1 MGAETQEV
9 YFNPWDES
17 FRANPYPHYRPLL
30 AGPPRIID
38 GLMPMVLVARYADVT
53 AVLRDHQH
61 FSSVQPRTPLFQRR
75 RDVFGDT
82 PTVLFSDPPSHTR
95 LRRLVAPAFTARR
108 IRDLEA
114 RIRALADGLLAR
126 AEQRGQFEVM
136 ADLANPLPVMVIA
149 EMLGVPADDYE
160 KFKAWSDIVIDGDN
174 TLPPAP
180 FPDSVRHALSA
191 IVEYFQAEVEKRRQ
205 HPGDD
210 LVSVLIAAHEES
222 DKLSEAELMAFIV
235 ILLLAGNETT
245 TNLIGNGMLALAENP
260 GQLEL
265 LRARP
270 ELMAG
275 AIEEMLR
282 YDSPA
287 QSAVRFAGAGAEVAG
302 VPVREGSFAFAIL
315 AAANRDPAQF
325 PDPDCFDITRHP
337 NEHLAFGAGIHFCI
351 GAALAR
357 LQGSIAIAAAIER
370 FPHLRLAARGAPR
383 HYKGSYFLRGLAELP
398 MAIG

>member
-1 MGAETQEV
+1 MGEGAQEV

-30 AGPPRIID
+30 AGPPRVID
-38 GLMPMVLVARYADVT
+38 GLMPMVLVARYADVM

-75 RDVFGDT
+75 RDVFGET
-82 PTVLFSDPPSHTR
+82 PTVLFSDPPVHSR

-108 IRDLEA
+108 IRDLEP
-114 RIRALADGLLAR
+114 RIRAIAGRLLAR

-149 EMLGVPADDYE
+149 EMLGVPAGDYE

-174 TLPPAP
+174 TLPPSP
-180 FPDSVRHALSA
+180 FPDSVRHALGA
-191 IVEYFQAEVEKRRQ
+191 IVEYFQAEVEKRRK

-210 LVSVLIAAHEES
+210 LISVLIAAREES

-245 TNLIGNGMLALAENP
+245 TNLIGNGMLALAANP
-260 GQLEL
+260 AQLGL
-265 LRARP
+265 LRERP

-282 YDSPA
+282 YDCPA
-287 QSAVRFAGAGAEVAG
+287 QSAVRFTSAAAEVAG
-302 VPVREGSFAFAIL
+302 VPVREGSFAFVIL

-325 PDPDCFDITRHP
+325 PHPDRFDITRHP
-337 NEHLAFGAGIHFCI
+337 NEHLAFGAGIHYCI

-357 LQGSIAIAAAIER
+357 LEGSIAIAAALER
-370 FPHLRLAARGAPR
+370 FPHLRLAAPGAPLR
-383 HYKGSYFLRGLAELP
+383 YKGSYFLRGLAELP
-398 MAIG
+398 LAIG

>member
-1 MGAETQEV
+1 MAEGTQEV

-17 FRANPYPHYRPLL
+17 FRANPYPHYWPLL
-30 AGPPRIID
+30 AGPPRVID

-75 RDVFGDT
+75 RDAFGDT
-82 PTVLFSDPPSHTR
+82 PTVLFSDPPVHTR

-108 IRDLEA
+108 MRDLEP
-114 RIRALADGLLAR
+114 RIRAIADRLLAS
-126 AEQRGQFEVM
+126 AQQRGRFEVM
-136 ADLANPLPVMVIA
+136 ADLANPLPVMAIA
-149 EMLGVPADDYE
+149 EMLGVPPGDYE
-160 KFKAWSDIVIDGDN
+160 KFKAWSDIVVEGDN

-180 FPDSVRHALSA
+180 FPAAVRGALGA
-191 IVEYFQAEVEKRRQ
+191 IVEYFQAEVERRRR

-210 LVSVLIAAHEES
+210 LVSILIAAREEG

-235 ILLLAGNETT
+235 VLLLAGNETT
-245 TNLIGNGMLALAENP
+245 TNLIGNGMRALAEHP
-260 GQLEL
+260 EQLAM

-270 ELMAG
+270 ELMAS

-282 YDSPA
+282 YDAPA
-287 QSAVRFAGAGAEVAG
+287 QCAVRFTGAPAEVAG
-302 VPVREGSFAFAIL
+302 VAVPAGSMAFVVL

-325 PDPDCFDITRHP
+325 PEPERFDIARTP

-357 LQGSIAIAAAIER
+357 IQASIAIGAALDR
-370 FPHLRLAARGAPR
+370 FPHLKLAAPGAPLA
-383 HYKGSYFLRGLAELP
+383 YKGSYFLRGLAELP